1 VSRGRGATLWHS
13 APPFAPELGSVRP
26 FTFRCSAMPSRPTSV
41 PPRWLIYAI
50 NAVCFAFGVLFVIA
64 GSWVL
69 DQLLADGIV
78 KTLAEWVLFGI
89 ALTLFSGISYTAG
102 QSQRAVHPGI
112 VRGPFRVLAWVLGPL
127 LILSG
132 CFMLFA
138 CFAFE
143 QGSGVQ
149 EIAGFGATAV
159 GSIVAGVLFLRAA
172 RTGRDPFIRGS
183 GPR

>member
-1 VSRGRGATLWHS
+1 MS
-13 APPFAPELGSVRP
+13 
-26 FTFRCSAMPSRPTSV
+26 SRPTDA

-69 DQLLADGIV
+69 NQILADGIV
-78 KTLAEWVLFGI
+78 KTLAELVLISIAVSLFG
-89 ALTLFSGISYTAG
+89 GISYTAR
-102 QSQRAVHPGI
+102 QSQQVVRPGV

-143 QGSGVQ
+143 QGAGVQ
-149 EIAGFGATAV
+149 GIAGFGATAV

-172 RTGRDPFIRGS
+172 RTGRDPLIRGN
-183 GPR
+183 GPS